1 MSSKWC
7 DIREMTKRKIAVIT
21 GTRAEYGLLF
31 WLMKE
36 IQDDAALQ
44 LQLIVTGMHL
54 SPEFGLTYRVIEK
67 DGFHIDEKV
76 EMLLSSDSTVGIA
89 KSIGL
94 GIIGFA
100 DAFARLNPDIVVL
113 LGDRFEILAAAQAA
127 MVARIPIAHLHGGET
142 TEGVIDE
149 AIRHAITKMAQ
160 VHFVAAEPYRRRV
173 IQLGESPERVMN
185 YGAPGLDN
193 IKRLKLLDR
202 EYFESAINFKL
213 GELAFIVTYHPVTLN
228 KEGIKPSVLGLFEAL
243 KQFPNAKIIFTK
255 SNADTNGR
263 IINKLI
269 DEFVSN
275 NPKTSVV
282 YTSLGQLRYL
292 SALKHVDIVIGNSS
306 SGIIEAP
313 AFKKATVN
321 IGDRQYGRLCAA
333 SIINCNEETESIVAA
348 IRKALSP
355 SFLEGLKT
363 VESIYGFDDV
373 SVKIKEYL
381 KIVGLNNILK
391 KKFYDLQNI

>member
-1 MSSKWC
+1 MN
-7 DIREMTKRKIAVIT
+7 RRKIAVVT

-36 IQDDAALQ
+36 IDNDSKLQ

-54 SPEFGLTYRVIEK
+54 SPEFGLTYDVIEK

-149 AIRHAITKMAQ
+149 AIRHAITKMAHF
-160 VHFVAAEPYRRRV
+160 HFVAAEPYRRRV
-173 IQLGESPERVMN
+173 IQLGEFPQQVMN
-185 YGAPGLDN
+185 YGTLGLDN
-193 IKRLKLLDR
+193 IKRFNLLNKKD
-202 EYFESAINFKL
+202 FESAINFKL

-228 KEGIKPSVLGLFEAL
+228 EEGIKPYLNLFEAL
-243 KQFPNAKIIFTK
+243 KQFPHANIIFTK

-263 IINKLI
+263 IINNLI
-269 DEFVSN
+269 DDFVSN
-275 NPKTSVV
+275 NIKRSVV

-292 SALKHVDIVIGNSS
+292 SALKHVDVIIGNSS

-313 AFKKATVN
+313 AFKKPTVN
-321 IGDRQYGRLCAA
+321 IGDRQQGRLCAK
-333 SIINCNEETESIVAA
+333 SIINCNNDTKSIVTA
-348 IRKALSP
+348 IEKALSP
-355 SFLEGLKT
+355 SFQKSLKR
-363 VESIYGFDDV
+363 VKSVYGDGDT
-373 SVKIKEYL
+373 SVNIKEYL
-381 KIVGLNNILK
+381 KTVSLKNILK
-391 KKFYDLQNI
+391 KKFYDL